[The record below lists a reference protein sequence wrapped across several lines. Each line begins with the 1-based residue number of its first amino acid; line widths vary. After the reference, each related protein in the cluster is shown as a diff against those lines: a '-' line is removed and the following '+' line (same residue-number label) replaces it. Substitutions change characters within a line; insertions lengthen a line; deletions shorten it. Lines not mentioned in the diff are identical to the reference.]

1 MIEGMD
7 IREDRP
13 RGPQRSNRLNRVS
26 CDAPS
31 AVAISAAV
39 TFKTAGRPRTGSGTL
54 EEITVAAPPAGRGRW
69 PTLGTKHQDLNLLPI
84 AVTLYDEL
92 SVSRAARHLGMSQP
106 AVSKALRKLRE
117 AFADPLF
124 VRGPSGIV
132 PTPRAHA
139 IVRAVRPHLTQLRE
153 DLLKGERFDPAVST
167 RAITLAISDIAEMAL
182 FPQIMEHFR
191 TLAPKCAVSAVSVTD
206 NELAHGLETGEID
219 VAAGHFPQLALRNF
233 HQRQLSRHGFACLM
247 RAGHPLWKNRLS
259 LSTFLEAEHVV
270 VRPDGRS
277 QEVLERYI
285 EHHKLR
291 RRIAVYA
298 SHVLSVPFIVMES
311 HLVATLPYAVATRF
325 ASLTS
330 QVTAALPPFDL
341 SYDLKLCWHRR
352 FDNEPRG
359 LWIREQL
366 ATVFKE
372 RKWLARPSDTPSVPG
387 YSDRR

>member
-7 IREDRP
+7 IRGDRP
-13 RGPQRSNRLNRVS
+13 RGPQRSNRPNGVS
-26 CDAPS
+26 YDAPS
-31 AVAISAAV
+31 AVPEAAV
-39 TFKTAGRPRTGSGTL
+39 TFDAAAHQRTGPDTL
-54 EEITVAAPPAGRGRW
+54 EEITVTAPPSRRGRW
-69 PTLGTKHQDLNLLPI
+69 PTVGTKHPDLNLLPI

-92 SVSRAARHLGMSQP
+92 SVSRAARQLGMSQP

-167 RAITLAISDIAEMAL
+167 RVITLAISDIAEMAF
-182 FPQIMEHFR
+182 FPQVIEHFR
-191 TLAPKCAVSAVSVTD
+191 RLAPKCPVSAVSVTD
-206 NELAHGLETGEID
+206 TELAHGLETGEID
-219 VAAGHFPQLALRNF
+219 VAAGHYPQLALRNF
-233 HQRQLSRHGFACLM
+233 HQRVLSRHGFACLM

-259 LSTFLEAEHVV
+259 LSAFLEAEHVV

-277 QEVLERYI
+277 QDLLERYI

-291 RRIAVYA
+291 RNVAVYA
-298 SHVLSVPFIVMES
+298 SHALSVPFIVMES
-311 HLVATLPYAVATRF
+311 HLVATLPYAVVTRF

-330 QVTAALPPFDL
+330 QVAAALPPFDL

-366 ATVFKE
+366 AAVFKE
-372 RKWLARPSDTPSVPG
+372 RKWLVRPSDAPSLPE
-387 YSDRR
+387 RAARP